1 MAKLVGWVEPPC
13 ETQQPADTRDA
24 IAHDLLAMIRSEREW
39 DRLFSDPRSK
49 EALKSLA
56 DEADQDEVYA
66 FDPATRPATKAA
78 GSSIS
83 FRLDGLA
90 GFSTL

>member
-1 MAKLVGWVEPPC
+1 MTTLIDQAIDELKAL
-13 ETQQPADTRDA
+13 PADTRDA

-49 EALKSLA
+49 TVLESLA
-56 DEADQDEVYA
+56 EEADEDEVYA

-78 GSSIS
+78 E
-83 FRLDGLA
+83 
-90 GFSTL
+90 